1 MPNSDE
7 SHGGSPDASWT
18 RNLLAAL
25 IVVVLVLLTV
35 FVALYL
41 ARRSL
46 YNPCGFSCPGTSS
59 VSRAP
64 GP

>member
-35 FVALYL
+35 LFHLIPSME
-41 ARRSL
+41 RSMAEETL
-46 YNPCGFSCPGTSS
+46 ISAT
-59 VSRAP
+59 
-64 GP
+64 